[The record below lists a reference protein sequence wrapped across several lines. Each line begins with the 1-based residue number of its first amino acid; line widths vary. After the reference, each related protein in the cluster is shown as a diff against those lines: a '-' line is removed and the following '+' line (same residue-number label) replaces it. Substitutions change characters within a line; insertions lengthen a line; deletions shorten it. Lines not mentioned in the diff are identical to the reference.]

1 MTINL
6 PNQITIARLLLSIA
20 FFAILSWT
28 DAGRFADQ
36 RGLLAAA
43 FWVFLVA
50 ALSDALD
57 GILARRMGQVT
68 TFGRIVDPVVD
79 KVLVCGAFLYL
90 ASHHFHDPVQRVSL
104 SYVEPWM
111 VVLILTREMLVSALR
126 AHSESRGVT
135 FASDWLGKIK
145 MVVQSAT
152 IGTVLG
158 VLAWFHDQPGFI
170 LLAKTCV
177 WVTTIVT
184 ALSAIT
190 YVRRS
195 WSALFSRGALANLPA
210 KPPPPG
216 ASPAPLQSANTQGR
230 SKADSADAARVRGAA
245 V

>member
-6 PNQITIARLLLSIA
+6 PNQITIARLLLAIA
-20 FFAILSWT
+20 FFGILSWA
-28 DAGRFADQ
+28 DAARFDHQ

-68 TFGRIVDPVVD
+68 SFGRIVDPVVD

-90 ASHHFHDPVQRVSL
+90 ASFHFYHPVERVSL

-126 AHSESRGVT
+126 AHSEARGVT
-135 FASDWLGKIK
+135 FGSDWLGKIK

-152 IGTVLG
+152 VCTVLG
-158 VLAWFHDQPGFI
+158 VLAWFHDLPSFI
-170 LLAKTCV
+170 LLAKSCV

-195 WSALFSRGALANLPA
+195 WSALFSRGALANLPGT
-210 KPPPPG
+210 PHSPG
-216 ASPAPLQSANTQGR
+216 ASSAQTPPSASNTQARASGH
-230 SKADSADAARVRGAA
+230 DAPGIRGAA